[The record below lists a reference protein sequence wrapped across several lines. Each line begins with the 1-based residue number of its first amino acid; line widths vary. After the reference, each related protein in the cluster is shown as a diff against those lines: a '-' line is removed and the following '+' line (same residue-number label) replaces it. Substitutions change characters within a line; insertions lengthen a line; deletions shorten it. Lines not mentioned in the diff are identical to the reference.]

1 MKSMKMNKSVAKEAT
16 APVVAEKGEG
26 PEYPYGLCLRIDKAE
41 LIKLGFEGLPKIGDT
56 FEIEAKCVCKGVS
69 MSAGDKHEYASAEF
83 QITDM
88 ELEDDQEDKNKKAAK
103 ILFTSMKD

>member
-1 MKSMKMNKSVAKEAT
+1 MKNMKRAKQEVKESAMP
-16 APVVAEKGEG
+16 AMAEQA
-26 PEYPYGLCLRIDKAE
+26 EYPYGLCIRIEKEE
-41 LIKLGFEGLPKIGDT
+41 LVKLGFVGLPKIGDT
-56 FEIEAKCVCKGVS
+56 FEMEAKCVVKGVS

-103 ILFTSMKD
+103 ILFTSMK